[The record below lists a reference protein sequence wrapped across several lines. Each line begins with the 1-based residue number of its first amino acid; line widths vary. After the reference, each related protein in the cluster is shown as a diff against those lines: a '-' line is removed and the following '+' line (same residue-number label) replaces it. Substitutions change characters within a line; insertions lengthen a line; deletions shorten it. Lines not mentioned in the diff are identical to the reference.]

1 MILHSQGQKINKE
14 LRFKPSILAY
24 DADLEINSPV
34 QYAITTGNERGLFYI
49 NPTNGSLFLKK
60 EIDLEKETSLIG
72 NIFLLQIQA
81 SQVYQS
87 RTINL
92 IIFFRS
98 NITKA
103 AFIVLPDIFQID
115 NPSKTGY
122 ARVEIKVIDINDNAP
137 EFEVDLYNISVVENL
152 PNGFSVL
159 QVIAVDRDQV
169 SREAQ

>member
-1 MILHSQGQKINKE
+1 M
-14 LRFKPSILAY
+14 
-24 DADLEINSPV
+24 
-34 QYAITTGNERGLFYI
+34 
-49 NPTNGSLFLKK
+49 
-60 EIDLEKETSLIG
+60 
-72 NIFLLQIQA
+72 
-81 SQVYQS
+81 
-87 RTINL
+87 
-92 IIFFRS
+92 
-98 NITKA
+98 
-103 AFIVLPDIFQID
+103 PDIFQID

>member
-1 MILHSQGQKINKE
+1 MLLSRFFLRPMRNPNTSYPMLDSSSQGQKINKE

-81 SQVYQS
+81 SQVYKS

-92 IIFFRS
+92 IIFFVQISQRLHLS
-98 NITKA
+98 
-103 AFIVLPDIFQID
+103 FCLIFF
-115 NPSKTGY
+115 
-122 ARVEIKVIDINDNAP
+122 R
-137 EFEVDLYNISVVENL
+137 
-152 PNGFSVL
+152 
-159 QVIAVDRDQV
+159 
-169 SREAQ
+169 